1 MIEMIIIKKCLL
13 IIAFILYLVHITILN
28 TKIELK
34 KDKIFKL
41 EIDVDKYKHEA
52 EIWRGLSNENI
63 EEVLKE
69 NLNLKNQIAD
79 LQRLRILDKNAR
91 NRLINEI
98 KEIKEYNSI
107 IQGI

>member
-1 MIEMIIIKKCLL
+1 MNIFIFIL
-13 IIAFILYLVHITILN
+13 INIAFILYFVHIIILN
-28 TKIELK
+28 TKIKLK

-41 EIDVDKYKHEA
+41 EIDVGKYKYEA
-52 EIWRGLSNENI
+52 ERWRSLSNENI

-69 NLNLKNQIAD
+69 NFNLKNEVAD
-79 LQRLRILDKNAR
+79 LQRLRILDKKAR